1 MGVVLSGGRN
11 GPHFGEVEVSALPI
25 KVHSIS
31 VLVKS
36 RDDSKALATP
46 ATAQSLQP
54 LPIGAGSYMV
64 FDN

>member
-1 MGVVLSGGRN
+1 
-11 GPHFGEVEVSALPI
+11 VEVSALPI

-54 LPIGAGSYMV
+54 LSIGEGTQAI